1 MKKKLLLGTTAL
13 IAAGVVSGGVAQ
25 AAEEPIT
32 AGVGG
37 YFRTAMAFINQ
48 NDATGQFADTAQSHT
63 IGNDIEINVSGS
75 TTLDNGI
82 TAGFSANIEG
92 NADGDSANGSNALDE
107 RFVFFRGSFGQIRVG
122 QNESARQEMTNFA
135 PSGNYNFGVN
145 SPFFI
150 FGNPGNAAGIYNVRT
165 YNDGLGNEDNLKL
178 IYFSP
183 TFNGFRIGASYS
195 PGDGNNGQYGGNA
208 GDAVGGFQNNASLA
222 AEFSNNFGDF
232 GLRLMAGWEGYVLEN
247 CNAEVTMP
255 AGTIVLPEI
264 TVTLG
269 APEDTMVTIPA
280 GTHVTVPGVT
290 YNSQTCNNNPDS
302 LQFGGTISFGEW
314 SIGGGW
320 LESEQVMLN
329 AAGAGRER
337 TDWDIGVA
345 WWSGPFG
352 IGLQYGSAELDM
364 VDDTTDEFNIY
375 ELNATYVLGPG
386 IDVGATIRR
395 GDYDDATAVGGLDNQ
410 FTTFAISAALNF

>member
-13 IAAGVVSGGVAQ
+13 IAAGVATSGVAQ

-37 YFRTAMAFINQ
+37 YFRTAMAFISQ
-48 NDATGQFADTAQSHT
+48 DDSTGEFADAAQSHT

-92 NADGDSANGSNALDE
+92 NSGPDAASGSSSLDE

-150 FGNPGNAAGIYNVRT
+150 FGNPGNAAGIFNVRT
-165 YNDGLGNEDNLKL
+165 YSDGLGNEDNLKL

-195 PGDGNNGQYGGNA
+195 PEDGTNGQYSGNA
-208 GDAVGGFQNNASLA
+208 GDDAGGLQNNGSLA

-232 GLRLMAGWEGYVLEN
+232 GLRLMIGWEGYVLEN
-247 CNAEVTMP
+247 CGAEVT
-255 AGTIVLPEI
+255 T
-264 TVTLG
+264 
-269 APEDTMVTIPA
+269 
-280 GTHVTVPGVT
+280 
-290 YNSQTCNNNPDS
+290 QTCNNNPDS
-302 LQFGGTISFGEW
+302 VQFGGTISFGEW
-314 SIGGGW
+314 SIGGGY
-320 LESEQVMLN
+320 LKSEQVTLN
-329 AAGAGRER
+329 AAGAGRDRE
-337 TDWDIGVA
+337 DWDLGIA

-352 IGLQYGSAELDM
+352 VGLMYGQAELDIAA
-364 VDDTTDEFNIY
+364 DNTTDEFKIY
-375 ELNATYVLGPG
+375 ELNGTYVLGPG

-395 GDYDDATAVGGLDNQ
+395 GDYDDASVGAAVLDNE
-410 FTTFAISAALNF
+410 FTEFSISAALNF

>member
-13 IAAGVVSGGVAQ
+13 IAAGVVTSGVAQ

-37 YFRTAMAFINQ
+37 YFRTAMAFISQ
-48 NDATGQFADTAQSHT
+48 NDGAGEFADGAQSVT

-92 NADGDSANGSNALDE
+92 NGGDTDVTGSASLDE

-145 SPFFI
+145 TPFFI

-165 YNDGLGNEDNLKL
+165 YDDGLGNEDSIKL

-183 TFNGFRIGASYS
+183 TFNGFRVGLSYS
-195 PGDGNNGQYGGNA
+195 PEDGNNGQYGGNA
-208 GDAVGGFQNNASLA
+208 GNAVGGFQDNWSVA

-232 GLRLMAGWEGYVLEN
+232 SLRLMAGWEGYVTEQ
-247 CNAEVTMP
+247 CAAVMP
-255 AGTIVLPEI
+255 TACE
-264 TVTLG
+264 
-269 APEDTMVTIPA
+269 
-280 GTHVTVPGVT
+280 
-290 YNSQTCNNNPDS
+290 NNPES
-302 LQFGGTISFGEW
+302 IQFGGTISFGEW
-314 SIGGGW
+314 SIGGGY
-320 LESEQVMLN
+320 LESDQQAF
-329 AAGAGRER
+329 AANGEGRDRE
-337 TDWDIGVA
+337 DFDIGIA

-352 IGLQYGSAELDM
+352 VGLMYGQAELEQ
-364 VDDTTDEFNIY
+364 VDNTTDEFSIY
-375 ELNATYVLGPG
+375 ELNGTYVLGPG
-386 IDVGATIRR
+386 IDIGATIRR
-395 GDYDDATAVGGLDNQ
+395 GNFDEGTVAGDTAGLSNE
-410 FTTFAISAALNF
+410 FTEFAISAALNF

>member
-247 CNAEVTMP
+247 CNAEVT
-255 AGTIVLPEI
+255 
-264 TVTLG
+264 
-269 APEDTMVTIPA
+269 IPA
-280 GTHVTVPGVT
+280 VW
-290 YNSQTCNNNPDS
+290 
-302 LQFGGTISFGEW
+302 SF
-314 SIGGGW
+314 
-320 LESEQVMLN
+320 L
-329 AAGAGRER
+329 
-337 TDWDIGVA
+337 
-345 WWSGPFG
+345 
-352 IGLQYGSAELDM
+352 
-364 VDDTTDEFNIY
+364 
-375 ELNATYVLGPG
+375 
-386 IDVGATIRR
+386 RR
-395 GDYDDATAVGGLDNQ
+395 VRY
-410 FTTFAISAALNF
+410 S